1 MYKPRLNGRLAT
13 GLAALGL
20 VASVAAGCS
29 EDSGSEDDGEGPG
42 GPDVVADSGDM
53 TDGGDEM
60 DAASPDTS
68 ESDAGSDAG
77 GTEATYQ
84 GEEVSASEFQV
95 FPPLAASC
103 SNPGERQRIPFY
115 LKRSERTPDGRIP
128 PIRQGDYYFGQ
139 KIEPNGVVGAGTVG
153 TRRMRVSEVSDNQ
166 CGSSNQCGEKL
177 KCAESGVRGAQRYC
191 TRQTGVEFI
200 PGTARQDVEPNAVS
214 SDKQVVALA
223 LDNTASYDGLI
234 PSSVGG
240 QYDENGEKFLLPKQG
255 RATDPNLK
263 NREAVRTFATFLAT
277 AADPSNTSVSF
288 WFFGGENPT
297 NAQPTVDAMS
307 QQDHFTDDL
316 EYPKVALDTHSAFRS
331 QDGEEK
337 GPVPKPANVYQAID
351 RIIEKDL
358 GIDKYADY
366 EKFLFLITDGPNE
379 VFDSDATK
387 EKLVSRLNEH
397 DIHLYIMHLDARFD
411 DSLLRDLPTYWAG
424 SSDCNGDSCASA
436 PTCQSDADC
445 SNFETCRK
453 AKIYPDEDPTDSETD
468 AEVTETS
475 SKYCMPDYS
484 GGRLGPVDEYADLAC
499 QTQGN
504 YLYVRTPDEL
514 VFWARHLPYLIDG
527 RWSVEA
533 EISAFDE
540 KVGLSD
546 GFYNLSGTFLGT
558 LAPNLSSTL
567 TAPTV
572 EGARQSEP
580 NDTRGLMRLQRSE

>member
-1 MYKPRLNGRLAT
+1 MYKPRLTGRLAT

-20 VASVAAGCS
+20 VASVVAGCS
-29 EDSGSEDDGEGPG
+29 DDSDSEDDGNVPG

-53 TDGGDEM
+53 TDGGGDEM
-60 DAASPDTS
+60 DASSPDTS
-68 ESDAGSDAG
+68 SPDTSDSG
-77 GTEATYQ
+77 GPDVGDP

-95 FPPLAASC
+95 FPPLPASC

-128 PIRQGDYYFGQ
+128 PIREGDYYFGQ

-153 TRRMRVSEVSDNQ
+153 TRRMRVSEFASDP
-166 CGSSNQCGEKL
+166 CTSSNQCGDKL
-177 KCAESGVRGAQRYC
+177 TCAESGVRGAEQYC
-191 TRQTGVEFI
+191 ARQTGVEFI
-200 PGTARQDVEPNAVS
+200 PGTARQDVEPNAVPS
-214 SDKQVVALA
+214 NKQVVAVA

-234 PSSVGG
+234 PSEVGG
-240 QYDENGEKFLLPKQG
+240 RYDEKGDKYLLPKQE
-255 RATDPNLK
+255 RATDQDLK
-263 NREAVRTFATFLAT
+263 NRKAVRQFSTFLAT
-277 AADPSNTSVSF
+277 AADPANTSVSF

-331 QDGEEK
+331 QDGGEK

-358 GIDKYADY
+358 GIDKYADH

-397 DIHLYIMHLDARFD
+397 DIHLYIMHLDAKFD
-411 DSLLRDLPTYWAG
+411 DSVLRDLPTYWAG
-424 SSDCNGDSCASA
+424 SSDCDGDSCASA

-445 SNFETCRK
+445 SNFETCRS
-453 AKIYPDEDPTDSETD
+453 ATIYPDQDPTDSETG
-468 AEVTETS
+468 AEVTETNQQ
-475 SKYCMPDYS
+475 YCMPDYS
-484 GGRLGPVDEYADLAC
+484 GGRLGPIDEYADLAC

-504 YLYVRTPDEL
+504 YLYARTPEEL

-546 GFYNLSGTFLGT
+546 GFYTLSGTFLGT
-558 LAPNLSSTL
+558 IAPNLSSTL
-567 TAPTV
+567 SAPTR
-572 EGARQSEP
+572 EGARANQP